1 MKSPAETSQRT
12 SGLLYMVG
20 AAFFF
25 SLMSL
30 FVKLVGQRLPSQ
42 QIVLVRSVIT
52 LIYSYIAVRWAGES
66 LWGKRRGLLFLRG
79 LLGFGGL
86 SCFYLALTTLPLADA
101 TVIFYSNPVLTAL
114 FAALFLD
121 ERLGTR
127 EIAGALLSF
136 AGIVLI
142 ARPSFL
148 FGDAASGLSLLY
160 VGIAFI
166 GAVCA
171 AGAYAV
177 VRTLRGSEH
186 PMVIVFYFPLVATV
200 GSIPTAGFTNM
211 QWPTLYEWILLIG
224 GVGLTAQIAQVL
236 LTNGLHKERA
246 GRAMAMTY
254 LQIVFAAIW
263 GMLFFREFPDML
275 SIVGAIAVIG
285 GTIVVARQ

>member
-1 MKSPAETSQRT
+1 
-12 SGLLYMVG
+12 MVG

-42 QIVLVRSVIT
+42 EIVLVRSIIT
-52 LIYSYIAVRWAGES
+52 LAYSYLAVRWARQS
-66 LWGKRRGLLFLRG
+66 LWGERRGLLFLRG

-86 SCFYLALTTLPLADA
+86 SCFYFALTKLPLADA

-114 FAALFLD
+114 FAALFLN
-121 ERLGTR
+121 ERLGAR
-127 EIAGALLSF
+127 EIIGALLSF
-136 AGIVLI
+136 AGIILI

-148 FGDAASGLSLLY
+148 FGASARGLNLLY
-160 VGIAFI
+160 VGVAFL

-177 VRTLRGSEH
+177 VRTLRQSEH
-186 PMVIVFYFPLVATV
+186 PLVVVFYFPLVATV
-200 GSIPTAGFTNM
+200 GSLPTAGFTSM
-211 QWPTLYEWILLIG
+211 QWPTLYEWVLLIG

-236 LTNGLHKERA
+236 LTHGLHRERA

-254 LQIVFAAIW
+254 LQIVFAAAW
-263 GMLFFREFPDML
+263 GMLFFREVPDLL
-275 SIVGAIAVIG
+275 SVLGALAVVG
-285 GTIVVARQ
+285 GTIVVARY

>member
-1 MKSPAETSQRT
+1 MDASTLTSRRT

-42 QIVLVRSVIT
+42 EIVLVRSVIT
-52 LIYSYIAVRWAGES
+52 LIYSYLAVRWAKQT
-66 LWGKRRGLLFLRG
+66 LWGENWGLLLLRG

-86 SCFYLALTTLPLADA
+86 SCFYFALTKLPLADA

-121 ERLGTR
+121 ERLGSN

-136 AGIVLI
+136 GGITLI

-148 FGDAASGLSLLY
+148 FGDAASGLNLLY
-160 VGIAFI
+160 VGIAFA

-177 VRTLRGSEH
+177 VRTLRDREH
-186 PMVIVFYFPLVATV
+186 PLVVVFYFPLVATL
-200 GSIPTAGFTNM
+200 GSIPTAGFTDM
-211 QWPTLYEWILLIG
+211 QWPTLYEWVLLIG

-236 LTNGLHKERA
+236 LTNGLHNERA

-254 LQIVFAAIW
+254 LQIVFAALW
-263 GMLFFREFPDML
+263 GMLFFREFPDLL
-275 SIVGAIAVIG
+275 SVVGALAVIG
-285 GTIVVARQ
+285 GTIVVARY

>member
-1 MKSPAETSQRT
+1 MDASTLTSRHT

-42 QIVLVRSVIT
+42 EIVLVRSVIT
-52 LIYSYIAVRWAGES
+52 LLYSYLAVRWAQTS
-66 LWGKRRGLLFLRG
+66 LWGQQRGLLFLRG

-86 SCFYLALTTLPLADA
+86 SCFYFALTKLPLADA

-121 ERLGTR
+121 ERLGPA
-127 EIAGALLSF
+127 EIAGALMSF
-136 AGIVLI
+136 GGITLI

-148 FGDAASGLSLLY
+148 FGASASSLHLLY
-160 VGIAFI
+160 VGVAFV
-166 GAVCA
+166 GALCA

-177 VRTLRGSEH
+177 VRTLRESEH
-186 PMVIVFYFPLVATV
+186 PLVIVFYFPLVATL
-200 GSIPTAGFTNM
+200 GSIPTAGFTDM
-211 QWPTLYEWILLIG
+211 QWPTVYEWVLLLG

-254 LQIVFAAIW
+254 LQIVFAAFW
-263 GMLFFREFPDML
+263 GMLFFQEFPDML
-275 SIVGAIAVIG
+275 SVIGALLVIG
-285 GTIVVARQ
+285 GTIVVARY